1 LLMKSGYKKIVLIVV
16 LLWQVLLLTGC
27 DYYLSE
33 QPEKQPAQQVPEP
46 FRNQDSRGRYDTI
59 GKLGTQ
65 SISIPAGVIDGW
77 ARYMGDPGDFAD
89 PKIKAKYQRPPK
101 TYDLPIESFGFLYRI
116 TDGDVYTSFRQTQQ
130 DYRRDNET
138 LIPYGKPF
146 PWASV
151 SVYGQYDA
159 APLNFNFTVQDDF
172 RVSKEVTSIDYIQQ
186 EQPLYGLTVYKANNG
201 IDPETGELWKSDTL
215 TRDRMIK
222 KDQAGN
228 IKTYIKCEFTHHKNF
243 CRHMFYNDD
252 WHIQV
257 WISYNRTYLPQWQEM
272 ESNIIKILDSWRV
285 SPEGKLL
292 GKQIGKA

>member
-1 LLMKSGYKKIVLIVV
+1 MKSGYKKIMLIVV
-16 LLWQVLLLTGC
+16 LLWQVLLLAGC
-27 DYYLSE
+27 DHDLSKE
-33 QPEKQPAQQVPEP
+33 PEKKVVEQVPQP

-89 PKIKAKYQRPPK
+89 PKIKARYQRPPK

-116 TDGDVYTSFRQTQQ
+116 TDGDVYTSFRKTEE
-130 DYRRDNET
+130 DYRHDNET

-146 PWASV
+146 PWADV
-151 SVYGQYDA
+151 IIYGKYDDA

-172 RVSKEVTSIDYIQQ
+172 RVSKEISNIDYIQQ
-186 EQPLYGLTVYKANNG
+186 EQPLYGLTVYRANNG
-201 IDPETGELWKSDTL
+201 IDPDTGEPWKSDTL
-215 TRDRMIK
+215 TKDRMIK

-228 IKTYIKCEFTHHKNF
+228 IKTYIDCQFTQHINI
-243 CRHMFYNDD
+243 CNHMFYNDY
-252 WHIQV
+252 WHIKV
-257 WISYNRTYLPQWQEM
+257 LIGYNRVYLPQWQEM
-272 ESNIIKILDSWRV
+272 EGDIINILNSWRV
-285 SPEGKLL
+285 NREGKLL

>member
-1 LLMKSGYKKIVLIVV
+1 K
-16 LLWQVLLLTGC
+16 
-27 DYYLSE
+27 E
-33 QPEKQPAQQVPEP
+33 PEKKVVEQVPQP

-59 GKLGTQ
+59 GKLGTY

-89 PKIKAKYQRPPK
+89 PKIKARYQRPPK

-116 TDGDVYTSFRQTQQ
+116 TDGDVYTSSRKTEE
-130 DYRRDNET
+130 DYRHDNET

-159 APLNFNFTVQDDF
+159 TAPLNFNFTVQNEF
-172 RVSKEVTSIDYIQQ
+172 KLAKEITHFDYIQQ
-186 EQPLYGLTVYKANNG
+186 EQPLYGLTVYRANNG
-201 IDPETGELWKSDTL
+201 IDPETGEPWKSDGNAKDIL
-215 TRDRMIK
+215 LK

-228 IKTYIKCEFTHHKNF
+228 IKTYIKCEFTHHIDS
-243 CRHMFYNDD
+243 CDHMFYDDD

-257 WISYNRTYLPQWQEM
+257 WISYSRTYLPQWQEM
-272 ESNIIKILDSWRV
+272 ESNIINILNSWRV
-285 SPEGKLL
+285 SREGKLL

>member
-1 LLMKSGYKKIVLIVV
+1 MKSGYKKIMLIVV
-16 LLWQVLLLTGC
+16 LLWQVLLLAGC
-27 DYYLSE
+27 DHDLSKE
-33 QPEKQPAQQVPEP
+33 PEKKVVEQVPQP

-59 GKLGTQ
+59 GKLGTY

-89 PKIKAKYQRPPK
+89 PKIKARYQRPPK

-116 TDGDVYTSFRQTQQ
+116 TDGDVYTSFRKTEE
-130 DYRRDNET
+130 DYRHDNET

-159 APLNFNFTVQDDF
+159 TAPLNFNFTVQDDF
-172 RVSKEVTSIDYIQQ
+172 RVSKEISNIDYIQQ
-186 EQPLYGLTVYKANNG
+186 PQPLYGLTVYRANNG
-201 IDPETGELWKSDTL
+201 IDPETGEPWKSDTL
-215 TRDRMIK
+215 TKDRMIK
-222 KDQAGN
+222 KDQVGN
-228 IKTYIKCEFTHHKNF
+228 IKTYIDCQFTQHINSCH
-243 CRHMFYNDD
+243 HMFYNDD

-257 WISYNRTYLPQWQEM
+257 WISYSRTYLPQWQEM
-272 ESNIIKILDSWRV
+272 ENNIIKILDSWRV
-285 SPEGKLL
+285 SREGKLL

>member
-1 LLMKSGYKKIVLIVV
+1 MMKSGWQKILIFML
-16 LLWQVLLLTGC
+16 LLWQVLLLAGC
-27 DYYLSE
+27 DYYVNE
-33 QPEKQPAQQVPEP
+33 QPAQQVPEP
-46 FRNQDSRGRYDTI
+46 FRNQDSRGRYDSI
-59 GKLGTQ
+59 GKLGTY

-77 ARYMGDPGDFAD
+77 VRYVGDPGDFAD

-130 DYRRDNET
+130 DYRHDNET

-146 PWASV
+146 PWADV
-151 SVYGQYDA
+151 SAYGVYGA
-159 APLNFNFTVQDDF
+159 APLNFNAYVQIIF
-172 RVSKEVTSIDYIQQ
+172 RSAKEVTNFDYIQQ

-201 IDPETGELWKSDTL
+201 IDPKTSEPWKSDVNAEDIL
-215 TRDRMIK
+215 LK

-228 IKTYIKCEFTHHKNF
+228 IKTYIDCQFTQHINS
-243 CRHMFYNDD
+243 CSHMFYNDD

-257 WISYNRTYLPQWQEM
+257 RMSYSRTYLPQWQEM
-272 ESNIIKILDSWRV
+272 EDRVIQILNSWRV

-292 GKQIGKA
+292 EKQIGKA

>member
-1 LLMKSGYKKIVLIVV
+1 MV
-16 LLWQVLLLTGC
+16 LLWQMLLLAGC

-33 QPEKQPAQQVPEP
+33 QPEKQSAQQVPEP

-59 GKLGTQ
+59 GKLGTH

-77 ARYMGDPGDFAD
+77 ARYIGDPGDFAD

-285 SPEGKLL
+285 SPEGRLL

>member
-1 LLMKSGYKKIVLIVV
+1 M
-16 LLWQVLLLTGC
+16 LLWQVLLLASC
-27 DYYLSE
+27 DYFVSE
-33 QPEKQPAQQVPEP
+33 QQAQVP
-46 FRNQDSRGRYDTI
+46 FYNRDSRGRADTI
-59 GKLGTQ
+59 GKLGTH

-89 PKIKAKYQRPPK
+89 PKIKAKYQRPPES
-101 TYDLPIESFGFLYRI
+101 YDLPMESFGFQYRI
-116 TDGDVYTSFRQTQQ
+116 TDGDIYTSFRQTEE

-138 LIPYGKPF
+138 LIPYGKPL

-159 APLNFNFTVQDDF
+159 TPLNFNFTVQNEFKLAKDITHF
-172 RVSKEVTSIDYIQQ
+172 DYIQQ
-186 EQPLYGLTVYKANNG
+186 EQPLYGLTVYRANNG
-201 IDPETGELWKSDTL
+201 IDPKTGEPWKWDDNAKDIL
-215 TRDRMIK
+215 LK

-228 IKTYIKCEFTHHKNF
+228 IKTYIKCEFTQYKNF
-243 CRHMFYNDD
+243 CSHMFYNDD

-257 WISYNRTYLPQWQEM
+257 WISYNRVYLPQWQEM

-285 SPEGKLL
+285 SPEGRLL

>member
-1 LLMKSGYKKIVLIVV
+1 MKSGWKRILIFML
-16 LLWQVLLLTGC
+16 LLWQVLLLAGC
-27 DYYLSE
+27 DYYVSE
-33 QPEKQPAQQVPEP
+33 QPEKQPVQQVQEP

-59 GKLGTQ
+59 GKLGTY

-77 ARYMGDPGDFAD
+77 ARYIGAPGDFAD

-116 TDGDVYTSFRQTQQ
+116 TDGDVYTSFRQTEE

-146 PWASV
+146 PWADV
-151 SVYGQYDA
+151 IIYGEYDA
-159 APLNFNFTVQDDF
+159 ATPLNFNFTVQDDF
-172 RVSKEVTSIDYIQQ
+172 RISKEVTNIEYIQQ

-201 IDPETGELWKSDTL
+201 INPETGEPWKSDTL
-215 TRDRMIK
+215 ARDRMIH

-228 IKTYIKCEFTHHKNF
+228 IKTYIDCQFTQHVNI
-243 CRHMFYNDD
+243 CDHMFYNDD
-252 WHIQV
+252 WHIKV
-257 WISYNRTYLPQWQEM
+257 LIGYNRVYLPKWQEM
-272 ESNIIKILDSWRV
+272 EGRIMQILDSWRV
-285 SPEGKLL
+285 SREDKLL

>member
-1 LLMKSGYKKIVLIVV
+1 MMKSGWQKILIFM
-16 LLWQVLLLTGC
+16 LLWQVLLLAGC
-27 DYYLSE
+27 DYYVNE
-33 QPEKQPAQQVPEP
+33 QPEKQPAQQVQEP

-59 GKLGTQ
+59 GKLGTH

-77 ARYMGDPGDFAD
+77 ARYVGDPGDFAD

-101 TYDLPIESFGFLYRI
+101 TYDLAIESFGFQYRI
-116 TDGDVYTSFRQTQQ
+116 TDGDVYTSFRQTEE

-151 SVYGQYDA
+151 SAYGVYGA
-159 APLNFNFTVQDDF
+159 APLNFNAYVQEGF
-172 RVSKEVTSIDYIQQ
+172 KISKEVTDIDYIQQ

-201 IDPETGELWKSDTL
+201 INPETGEPWKSDTL
-215 TRDRMIK
+215 ARDRMIH

-228 IKTYIKCEFTHHKNF
+228 IKTYIDCQFTQYVNI
-243 CRHMFYNDD
+243 CDHMFYNDD
-252 WHIQV
+252 WHIKV
-257 WISYNRTYLPQWQEM
+257 LIGYNRVYLPKWQEM
-272 ESNIIKILDSWRV
+272 EDRVIQILNSWRV

-292 GKQIGKA
+292 EKQIGKA

>member
-1 LLMKSGYKKIVLIVV
+1 MKSRFRKSLLIVV
-16 LLWQVLLLTGC
+16 LLWQVLLLAGC
-27 DYYLSE
+27 DQDFGK
-33 QPEKQPAQQVPEP
+33 QPETQVVEQVSEP

-65 SISIPAGVIDGW
+65 SISIPAGVINGW
-77 ARYMGDPGDFAD
+77 ARYVGDPGDFAD

-138 LIPYGKPF
+138 LIPNYLPF
-146 PWASV
+146 PWADV
-151 SVYGQYDA
+151 SAYGVYGA
-159 APLNFNFTVQDDF
+159 APLNFNAYVQIIF
-172 RVSKEVTSIDYIQQ
+172 RSAKEVTNFDYIQQ

-201 IDPETGELWKSDTL
+201 IDPKTSEPWKSDANTKDIL
-215 TRDRMIK
+215 LK
-222 KDQAGN
+222 KDQSGN
-228 IKTYIKCEFTHHKNF
+228 IKTYIDCQFTQHINS
-243 CRHMFYNDD
+243 CSHMFYNDD

-257 WISYNRTYLPQWQEM
+257 RMSYSRTYLPQWQEM
-272 ESNIIKILDSWRV
+272 ESRVIRILDSWRV
-285 SPEGKLL
+285 TREGKLL

>member
-1 LLMKSGYKKIVLIVV
+1 MKYGYKKIVLIVV
-16 LLWQVLLLTGC
+16 LLWQVLLLAGC
-27 DYYLSE
+27 DHNLSKE
-33 QPEKQPAQQVPEP
+33 PEKKVVEQVPQP

-89 PKIKAKYQRPPK
+89 PKIKARYQRPPK

-116 TDGDVYTSFRQTQQ
+116 TDGDVYTSFRKTEE

-146 PWASV
+146 PWADV
-151 SVYGQYDA
+151 IIYGKYDDA

-172 RVSKEVTSIDYIQQ
+172 RVSKEISNIDYIQQ
-186 EQPLYGLTVYKANNG
+186 EQPLYGLTVYRANNG
-201 IDPETGELWKSDTL
+201 IDPETGEPWKSDTL
-215 TRDRMIK
+215 TKDRMIK

-228 IKTYIKCEFTHHKNF
+228 IKTYIDCQFTQHINI
-243 CRHMFYNDD
+243 CNHMFYNDY
-252 WHIQV
+252 WHIKV
-257 WISYNRTYLPQWQEM
+257 LIGYNRVYLPQWQEM
-272 ESNIIKILDSWRV
+272 EGDIINILNSWRV
-285 SPEGKLL
+285 NREGKLL

>member
-1 LLMKSGYKKIVLIVV
+1 MLIVV

-27 DYYLSE
+27 DYYVSE
-33 QPEKQPAQQVPEP
+33 QPEKQSAQQVPEP

-59 GKLGTQ
+59 GKLGTH
-65 SISIPAGVIDGW
+65 SISIPAGVINGW
-77 ARYMGDPGDFAD
+77 ARYIGDPGDFAD
-89 PKIKAKYQRPPK
+89 PKIKVKYQRPPK

-116 TDGDVYTSFRQTQQ
+116 TDGDVYTSFRQTEE

-172 RVSKEVTSIDYIQQ
+172 RSARDVTHFDYIQQ
-186 EQPLYGLTVYKANNG
+186 PQPLYGLTVYKANNG
-201 IDPETGELWKSDTL
+201 IDPKTGEPWKSDANAK
-215 TRDRMIK
+215 DIFIK

-228 IKTYIKCEFTHHKNF
+228 IKTYIDCQFTQHINSCH
-243 CRHMFYNDD
+243 HMFYNDD

-257 WISYNRTYLPQWQEM
+257 WISYSRTYLPQWQEM
-272 ESNIIKILDSWRV
+272 EGNIINILDSWRV

>member
-1 LLMKSGYKKIVLIVV
+1 MKSGCKKIVLIVV
-16 LLWQVLLLTGC
+16 LLWQVLLLAGC

-33 QPEKQPAQQVPEP
+33 QPAQQAHVP
-46 FRNQDSRGRYDTI
+46 FYNRDSRGRADTI
-59 GKLGTQ
+59 GKLGTH

-77 ARYMGDPGDFAD
+77 ARYIGDPGDFAD
-89 PKIKAKYQRPPK
+89 PKIKAKYQRPPES
-101 TYDLPIESFGFLYRI
+101 YDLPIESFGFLYRI
-116 TDGDVYTSFRQTQQ
+116 TDGDVYTSFRQTEE

-159 APLNFNFTVQDDF
+159 APLNFNFTVQNEFKLAKDITHF
-172 RVSKEVTSIDYIQQ
+172 DYIQQ

-201 IDPETGELWKSDTL
+201 IDPETSEPWKWDDNAKDIL
-215 TRDRMIK
+215 LK

-228 IKTYIKCEFTHHKNF
+228 IKTYIKCEFTHHIDS
-243 CRHMFYNDD
+243 CDHMFYNND

-257 WISYNRTYLPQWQEM
+257 WISYSRTYLPQWQEM

-285 SPEGKLL
+285 TREGKLL

>member
-1 LLMKSGYKKIVLIVV
+1 MMKSGWKRILIFM
-16 LLWQVLLLTGC
+16 LLWQVLLLAGC
-27 DYYLSE
+27 DYYVNE
-33 QPEKQPAQQVPEP
+33 QPEKQPAQQVQEP

-59 GKLGTQ
+59 GKLGTH

-77 ARYMGDPGDFAD
+77 ARYVGDPGDFAD

-116 TDGDVYTSFRQTQQ
+116 TDGDVYTSFRQTEE
-130 DYRRDNET
+130 DYRRDNEI
-138 LIPYGKPF
+138 LIPNYLPF
-146 PWASV
+146 PWADV
-151 SVYGQYDA
+151 SAYGVYGA

-172 RVSKEVTSIDYIQQ
+172 RVSKEVTNIDYIQQ

-201 IDPETGELWKSDTL
+201 IDPDTGEPWKSDVNAEDIL
-215 TRDRMIK
+215 LK

-228 IKTYIKCEFTHHKNF
+228 IKTYIDCQFTHHINS
-243 CRHMFYNDD
+243 CSHMFYNDD

-257 WISYNRTYLPQWQEM
+257 RMSYSRTYLPQWQEM
-272 ESNIIKILDSWRV
+272 EGRIMQILDSWRV

>member
-1 LLMKSGYKKIVLIVV
+1 MKSGYKKIVFIVV
-16 LLWQVLLLTGC
+16 LLWQVLLLAGC
-27 DYYLSE
+27 DHDLSKE
-33 QPEKQPAQQVPEP
+33 PEKKVVEQVPQP

-59 GKLGTQ
+59 GKLGTY

-89 PKIKAKYQRPPK
+89 PKIKARYQRPPK

-116 TDGDVYTSFRQTQQ
+116 TDGDVYTSFRKTEE

-159 APLNFNFTVQDDF
+159 ATPLNFNFTVQDDF
-172 RVSKEVTSIDYIQQ
+172 RVSKEISNIDYIQQ
-186 EQPLYGLTVYKANNG
+186 EQPLYGLTVYRANNG
-201 IDPETGELWKSDTL
+201 IDPETGEPWKSDTL
-215 TRDRMIK
+215 TKDRMIK

-228 IKTYIKCEFTHHKNF
+228 IKTYIDCQFTQHINI
-243 CRHMFYNDD
+243 CNHMFYNDY
-252 WHIQV
+252 WHIKV
-257 WISYNRTYLPQWQEM
+257 LIGYNRVYLPQWQEM
-272 ESNIIKILDSWRV
+272 EGDIINILNSWRV
-285 SPEGKLL
+285 NREGKLL

>member
-1 LLMKSGYKKIVLIVV
+1 MKSGFRKSLLIVM
-16 LLWQVLLLTGC
+16 LLWQVLLLAGC
-27 DYYLSE
+27 DYFVSE
-33 QPEKQPAQQVPEP
+33 QQAQVP
-46 FRNQDSRGRYDTI
+46 FYNRDSRGRADTI

-77 ARYMGDPGDFAD
+77 ARYIGDPGDFAD
-89 PKIKAKYQRPPK
+89 PKIKAKYQHPPES
-101 TYDLPIESFGFLYRI
+101 YDLPIESFGFLYRI
-116 TDGDVYTSFRQTQQ
+116 TDGDIYTSFRQTEE

-159 APLNFNFTVQDDF
+159 AAPLNFNFTVQDDF
-172 RVSKEVTSIDYIQQ
+172 RVSKEVTNIDYIQQ
-186 EQPLYGLTVYKANNG
+186 PQPLYGLTVYKANNG
-201 IDPETGELWKSDTL
+201 IDPETGEPWKSDTL
-215 TRDRMIK
+215 AKDRMIK

-228 IKTYIKCEFTHHKNF
+228 IKTYIQCQFTHHINS
-243 CRHMFYNDD
+243 CHHMFYNDN

-257 WISYNRTYLPQWQEM
+257 WISYNRVYLPQWQEM
-272 ESNIIKILDSWRV
+272 ESNIINILDSWRV
-285 SPEGKLL
+285 SPEGRLL

>member
-1 LLMKSGYKKIVLIVV
+1 MKSGFRKSLLIVM
-16 LLWQVLLLTGC
+16 LLWQVLLLASC
-27 DYYLSE
+27 DYFVSE
-33 QPEKQPAQQVPEP
+33 QQAQVP
-46 FRNQDSRGRYDTI
+46 FYNRDSRGRADTI
-59 GKLGTQ
+59 GKLGTH

-89 PKIKAKYQRPPK
+89 PKIKAKYQRPPES
-101 TYDLPIESFGFLYRI
+101 YDLPMESFGFQYRI
-116 TDGDVYTSFRQTQQ
+116 TDGDIYTSFRQTEE

-138 LIPYGKPF
+138 LIPYGKPL

-159 APLNFNFTVQDDF
+159 TPLNFNFTVQNEFKLAKDITHF
-172 RVSKEVTSIDYIQQ
+172 DYIQQ
-186 EQPLYGLTVYKANNG
+186 EQPLYGLTVYRANNG
-201 IDPETGELWKSDTL
+201 IDPKTGEPWKWDDNAKDIL
-215 TRDRMIK
+215 LK

-228 IKTYIKCEFTHHKNF
+228 IKTYIKCEFTQYKNF
-243 CRHMFYNDD
+243 CSHMFYNDD

-257 WISYNRTYLPQWQEM
+257 WISYNRVYLPQWQEM

-285 SPEGKLL
+285 SPEGRLL

>member
-1 LLMKSGYKKIVLIVV
+1 MKSGYKKIVLIVV
-16 LLWQVLLLTGC
+16 LLWQVLLLAGC
-27 DYYLSE
+27 DHDLSKE
-33 QPEKQPAQQVPEP
+33 PEKKVVEQVPQP

-89 PKIKAKYQRPPK
+89 PKIKARYQRPPK

-116 TDGDVYTSFRQTQQ
+116 TDGDVYTSFRKTEE
-130 DYRRDNET
+130 DYRHDNET

-159 APLNFNFTVQDDF
+159 KVALNFNAYVQEGF
-172 RVSKEVTSIDYIQQ
+172 KISKEISNIDYIQQ
-186 EQPLYGLTVYKANNG
+186 PQPLYGLTVYRANNG
-201 IDPETGELWKSDTL
+201 IDPETGEPWKSDTL
-215 TRDRMIK
+215 TKDRMIK

-228 IKTYIKCEFTHHKNF
+228 IKTYIKCEFTQHKNF
-243 CRHMFYNDD
+243 CSHMFYNDN

-257 WISYNRTYLPQWQEM
+257 WISYNRSYLPHWQEM
-272 ESNIIKILDSWRV
+272 ENNIIKILDSWRV
-285 SPEGKLL
+285 NREGKLL

>member
-1 LLMKSGYKKIVLIVV
+1 MKSGYKKIVLIVV
-16 LLWQVLLLTGC
+16 LLWQVLLLAGC
-27 DYYLSE
+27 DHDLSKE
-33 QPEKQPAQQVPEP
+33 PEKKVVEQVPQP

-89 PKIKAKYQRPPK
+89 PKIKARYQRPPK

-116 TDGDVYTSFRQTQQ
+116 TDGDVYTSFRKTEE
-130 DYRRDNET
+130 DYRHDNET

-146 PWASV
+146 PWADV
-151 SVYGQYDA
+151 IIYGEYDA
-159 APLNFNFTVQDDF
+159 TAPLNFNFTVQDDF
-172 RVSKEVTSIDYIQQ
+172 RVSKEISNIDYIQQ
-186 EQPLYGLTVYKANNG
+186 PQPLYGLTVYRANNG
-201 IDPETGELWKSDTL
+201 IDPETGEPWKSDTL
-215 TRDRMIK
+215 TKDRMIK

-228 IKTYIKCEFTHHKNF
+228 IKTYIKCEFTHHIDS
-243 CRHMFYNDD
+243 CDHMFYNDD

-257 WISYNRTYLPQWQEM
+257 WISYSRTYLPQWQEM
-272 ESNIIKILDSWRV
+272 EGNIINILNSWRV
-285 SPEGKLL
+285 SREGKLL

>member
-1 LLMKSGYKKIVLIVV
+1 MKYGYKKIVLIVV
-16 LLWQVLLLTGC
+16 LLWQVLLLAGC
-27 DYYLSE
+27 DHDLSKE
-33 QPEKQPAQQVPEP
+33 PEKKVVEQVPQP

-59 GKLGTQ
+59 GKLGTY

-89 PKIKAKYQRPPK
+89 PKIKARYQRPPK

-116 TDGDVYTSFRQTQQ
+116 TDGDVYTSFRKTEE
-130 DYRRDNET
+130 DYRHDNET

-159 APLNFNFTVQDDF
+159 ATPLNFNFTVQDDF
-172 RVSKEVTSIDYIQQ
+172 RVSKEISNIDYIQQ
-186 EQPLYGLTVYKANNG
+186 EQPLYGLTVYRANNG
-201 IDPETGELWKSDTL
+201 IDPETGEPWKSDTL
-215 TRDRMIK
+215 TKDRMIK
-222 KDQAGN
+222 KDQASN
-228 IKTYIKCEFTHHKNF
+228 IKTYIKCEFTHHIDS
-243 CRHMFYNDD
+243 CDHMFYNDD

-257 WISYNRTYLPQWQEM
+257 WISYSRTYLPQWQEM
-272 ESNIIKILDSWRV
+272 EDRIMQILESWRV
-285 SPEGKLL
+285 TREGKLL

>member
-1 LLMKSGYKKIVLIVV
+1 MKSGRKRILIFML
-16 LLWQVLLLTGC
+16 LLWQVLLLAGC
-27 DYYLSE
+27 DYYVNE
-33 QPEKQPAQQVPEP
+33 QPEKQPAQQVQEP

-59 GKLGTQ
+59 GKLGTH

-77 ARYMGDPGDFAD
+77 ARYVGDPGDFAD

-116 TDGDVYTSFRQTQQ
+116 TDGDVYTSFRQTEE
-130 DYRRDNET
+130 DYRRDNEI
-138 LIPYGKPF
+138 LIPNYLPF
-146 PWASV
+146 PWADV
-151 SVYGQYDA
+151 SAYGVYGA

-172 RVSKEVTSIDYIQQ
+172 RVSKEVTNIDYIQQ

-201 IDPETGELWKSDTL
+201 IDPDTGEPWKSDVNAEDIL
-215 TRDRMIK
+215 LK

-228 IKTYIKCEFTHHKNF
+228 IKTYIDCQFTHHVNS
-243 CRHMFYNDD
+243 CSHMFYNDN

-257 WISYNRTYLPQWQEM
+257 RMSYSRTYLPRWQEM
-272 ESNIIKILDSWRV
+272 EGRVIRILDSWRV
-285 SPEGKLL
+285 TREGKLL

>member
-1 LLMKSGYKKIVLIVV
+1 MMKSGRKRILIFM
-16 LLWQVLLLTGC
+16 LLWQVLLLAGC
-27 DYYLSE
+27 DYYVNE
-33 QPEKQPAQQVPEP
+33 QPEKQPEQQVQEP

-59 GKLGTQ
+59 GKLGTY

-77 ARYMGDPGDFAD
+77 ARYMGAPGDFAD

-101 TYDLPIESFGFLYRI
+101 TYDLAIESFGFQYRI
-116 TDGDVYTSFRQTQQ
+116 TDGDVYTSFRQTEE

-151 SVYGQYDA
+151 SAYGVYGA
-159 APLNFNFTVQDDF
+159 APLNFNAYVQEGF
-172 RVSKEVTSIDYIQQ
+172 KISKEVTDIDYIQQ

-201 IDPETGELWKSDTL
+201 IDPETGEPWKSDVNAKDIL
-215 TRDRMIK
+215 LK

-228 IKTYIKCEFTHHKNF
+228 IKTYIDCQFTQHINF
-243 CRHMFYNDD
+243 CSHMFYNDD

-257 WISYNRTYLPQWQEM
+257 RMIYNRTYLSQWQEM
-272 ESNIIKILDSWRV
+272 EGRIMQILDSWRV
-285 SPEGKLL
+285 TREGKLL

>member
-1 LLMKSGYKKIVLIVV
+1 MKSGCKKIVLIVV
-16 LLWQVLLLTGC
+16 LLWQMLLLAGC

-33 QPEKQPAQQVPEP
+33 QPEKQSAQQVPEP
-46 FRNQDSRGRYDTI
+46 FRNQDSHGRYDTI
-59 GKLGTQ
+59 GKLGTH

-77 ARYMGDPGDFAD
+77 ARYIGDPGDFAD

-138 LIPYGKPF
+138 LIPNYLPF
-146 PWASV
+146 PWADV
-151 SVYGQYDA
+151 SAYGVYGA

-172 RVSKEVTSIDYIQQ
+172 RVSKEVTNIDYIQQ
-186 EQPLYGLTVYKANNG
+186 PQSLYGLTVYKANNG
-201 IDPETGELWKSDTL
+201 IDPDTGEPWKSDNL
-215 TRDRMIK
+215 TEDRMIK

-228 IKTYIKCEFTHHKNF
+228 IKTYIKCQFTQHINS
-243 CRHMFYNDD
+243 CRHMFYNND

-257 WISYNRTYLPQWQEM
+257 RIGYSRTYLPQWQEM
-272 ESNIIKILDSWRV
+272 EDRIMQILESWRV
-285 SPEGKLL
+285 TREGKLL

>member
-1 LLMKSGYKKIVLIVV
+1 MKSGFRKSLLIVV
-16 LLWQVLLLTGC
+16 LLWQVSLLAGC
-27 DYYLSE
+27 DQDFGK
-33 QPEKQPAQQVPEP
+33 QPETQVIEQVSEP

-89 PKIKAKYQRPPK
+89 PKIKAKYQHPPK

-116 TDGDVYTSFRQTQQ
+116 TDGDVYTSFRQTEE

-146 PWASV
+146 PWADV
-151 SVYGQYDA
+151 IIYGEYDAA
-159 APLNFNFTVQDDF
+159 APLNFNVYVQEGF
-172 RVSKEVTSIDYIQQ
+172 KISKEVSNIDYIQQ
-186 EQPLYGLTVYKANNG
+186 PQPLYGLTVYKANNG
-201 IDPETGELWKSDTL
+201 IDPKTGEPWKSDVNAKDIL
-215 TRDRMIK
+215 LK
-222 KDQAGN
+222 KDQTGN
-228 IKTYIKCEFTHHKNF
+228 IKTYIDCQFTQHINI
-243 CRHMFYNDD
+243 CNHMFYNNN
-252 WHIQV
+252 WHIRV
-257 WISYNRTYLPQWQEM
+257 LVGYNRVYLPQWQEI
-272 ESNIIKILDSWRV
+272 EGNIINILNSWRV